1 MPDDD
6 RPEPAGSSKWRS
18 VSFGDLLAGR
28 DDVPDPAEAVDA
40 ARKKSVVKLGRQTKG
55 RRGKGVT
62 TISDLPLNEAELHEL
77 ATKLKGL
84 CGCGGTVKDG
94 IIEIQGDQRD
104 RLAKELEKLGH
115 RVKLAGG

>member
-1 MPDDD
+1 MPDDNVS
-6 RPEPAGSSKWRS
+6 ETAGTSKWRS
-18 VSFGDLLAGR
+18 VSFGELLAGR
-28 DDVPDPAEAVDA
+28 DDVPDPAHAAEAA
-40 ARKKSVVKLGRQTKG
+40 KKKSVVKLGRQTKG

-62 TISDLPLNEAELHEL
+62 TISELPLDDAGLQEL

-94 IIEIQGDQRD
+94 VIEIQGDQRD
-104 RLAKELEKLGH
+104 RLARELEKLGY